1 MNEAVVL
8 AESGSS
14 TLNIGDVMTSFANSA
29 ISGITDTVT
38 ALVPVITLTVV
49 IGVAIKMFKKYV
61 KA

>member
-8 AESGSS
+8 ASENGT
-14 TLNIGDVMTSFANSA
+14 TLDIGNLMTNFANSA
-29 ISGITDTVT
+29 ITGITDTVT

-49 IGVAIKMFKKYV
+49 IGVAIRMFKKYV